1 LFWTETKKAIHIS
14 CTFEYHDRFWE
25 HRFMAFRY
33 KHQFTLITHGILV
46 FISVVIAS
54 TGFAQTKKVNAG
66 ANAHS
71 KATTLTHPSAKIPIT
86 EPPSAD
92 KPSDGVKT
100 TATSGAAA
108 PESVSLQAP
117 SLSWNDA
124 VKLARLQNADLH
136 AAQAT
141 IDQYNAAVKGAWGSF
156 LPTITA
162 TLGIQKSNTADQ
174 ADADSDTAR
183 LNLSENLFNGFGDHA
198 RLEQARK
205 QRESFQAA
213 YDLTQAQVTAQLKT
227 SFQNLLVSELN
238 VKLSDDIILRRQTNL
253 DLVTLRFEGGRENKG
268 SVLLSQAN
276 LDQAKLERLTAANAV
291 ESARVTLAKVIGEE
305 KLPYGDVSSSV
316 PVSVPPLQV
325 NFEALAL
332 GAPELRQA
340 VAAEQAASEG
350 IKVARSGFF
359 PSLDLTASVG
369 RFGSSFFPQTD
380 QGVVSLGL
388 TIPLFSGGKTY
399 YGVQAAQAVET
410 NASYLRQSALRSKIV
425 DLRNAYNMYIE
436 AVEQERVAQSFV
448 TAAETRAEIARSQYN
463 TGLINFQNWDL
474 IESDLVTRQRSALSS
489 QTNRVAAEAAWDQ
502 SQGQGLFK

>member
-1 LFWTETKKAIHIS
+1 MAS
-14 CTFEYHDRFWE
+14 RSN
-25 HRFMAFRY
+25 HRLKTAFILL
-33 KHQFTLITHGILV
+33 TL
-46 FISVVIAS
+46 AS
-54 TGFAQTKKVNAG
+54 TSFAQTKKVNAG
-66 ANAHS
+66 AHAHS
-71 KATTLTHPSAKIPIT
+71 KATTLTHPAVKLPLT
-86 EPPSAD
+86 EPPPEE

-100 TATSGAAA
+100 TATTGAAA
-108 PESVSLQAP
+108 PSLVSIQAP
-117 SLSWNDA
+117 SLSWDDA
-124 VKLARLQNADLH
+124 VKLTRQQNADLH
-136 AAQAT
+136 AARAT

-162 TLGIQKSNTADQ
+162 TLGVQKSNTNDQ
-174 ADADSDTAR
+174 ADTDNDAAR
-183 LNLSENLFNGFGDHA
+183 LNLSENLFNGFGDQA
-198 RLEQARK
+198 RVEQAKR

-213 YDLTQAQVTAQLKT
+213 YDLTQAQVTVQLKT
-227 SFQNLLVSELN
+227 AYQNLLISERN
-238 VKLSDDIILRRQTNL
+238 VKLSDDIIVRRQTNL

-276 LDQAKLERLTAANAV
+276 LDQAKLERLTAANAI

-325 NFEALAL
+325 DFEALAL

-340 VAAEQAASEG
+340 VSAEQAASEG
-350 IKVARSGFF
+350 VRVARSGFF
-359 PSLDLTASVG
+359 PSLDLSASAG
-369 RFGSSFFPQTD
+369 RFGSSFFPPTD
-380 QGVVSLGL
+380 QGTVSLGL

-399 YGVQAAQAVET
+399 YGVQAAQAVAT

-425 DLRNAYNMYIE
+425 DIRNAYNTYTQ

-463 TGLINFQNWDL
+463 TGLITFENWDL
-474 IESDLVTRQRSALSS
+474 IETDLVTRQRNALTS
-489 QTNRVAAEAAWDQ
+489 QTNRVTAEAAWDQ